1 MGDIQPLSQTHT
13 KSTHR
18 VQRRVVP
25 KLPTKPRSTPYT
37 RTSTSTSTTTTITST
52 RMSPPKSSDKHASGA
67 HAETVAEIN
76 RRILESGELAKL
88 ESHLLQ
94 LLQEA
99 GWTEQL
105 RKLCQERLRDPK
117 AGVSNYADLR
127 RAVEKEAR
135 ESVPE
140 NVRLEMVRR
149 VLQVL
154 RGMVE
159 E

>member
-1 MGDIQPLSQTHT
+1 MGDIQPLPKKHA

-18 VQRRVVP
+18 VQRRVIP
-25 KLPTKPRSTPYT
+25 KLPAKPRSTPHTRNT
-37 RTSTSTSTTTTITST
+37 RTST
-52 RMSPPKSSDKHASGA
+52 RLPPPESSQKHASGA
-67 HAETVAEIN
+67 PAEIVAEIN
-76 RRILESGELAKL
+76 RRLLESGELVKL

-105 RKLCQERLRDPK
+105 RTLCQERLRDPK
-117 AGVSNYADLR
+117 AGVANYADLR
-127 RAVEKEAR
+127 RSVEKEAR
-135 ESVPE
+135 ESVPKD
-140 NVRLEMVRR
+140 VRLEMVGR

-154 RGMVE
+154 RGMIE